1 VTSFVYRFATPYNP
15 NARILYVN
23 VIPGYSCPNSCRFCS
38 RKDAIGGKVN
48 IYERKAGTRL
58 WLQKAPSVEEVMHEL
73 DMERER
79 DTKEIAFVGL
89 GEPLLQ
95 FELVRDIIVRI
106 RSELGGFEGKIRIDT
121 NGLVKCWHK
130 GNPACELK
138 EAGLDD
144 IRVSVNA
151 INRNDYVAISRS
163 GYEHA
168 FERLCEFVR
177 DCIEAGIR
185 TRVSFVV
192 GFDDGIVKTRTKE
205 EYLDFAITLGIRL
218 EEVIF
223 RDYEPPLR

>member
-1 VTSFVYRFATPYNP
+1 MSSFVYRFATPYDP

-23 VIPGYSCPNSCRFCS
+23 VIPGYSCPNDCRFCS
-38 RKDAIGGKVN
+38 RKDAIEGKAN
-48 IYERKAGTRL
+48 IYERKSRTRL

-79 DTKEIAFVGL
+79 DAKEIAFVGL

-95 FELVRDIIVRI
+95 FELVRHIIAKI
-106 RSELGGFEGKIRIDT
+106 KIDWNGLGGKIRIDT
-121 NGLVKCWHK
+121 NGLVRCWYE
-130 GNPACELK
+130 GNPARELN
-138 EAGLDD
+138 EAGLDE

-151 INRNDYVAISRS
+151 INRKDYVAISRS
-163 GYEHA
+163 RYEHA
-168 FERLCEFVR
+168 FEKLCEFVR

-185 TRVSFVV
+185 TRTSFVV

-205 EYLDFAITLGIRL
+205 EYLGFAITLGIKAND
-218 EEVIF
+218 VIF